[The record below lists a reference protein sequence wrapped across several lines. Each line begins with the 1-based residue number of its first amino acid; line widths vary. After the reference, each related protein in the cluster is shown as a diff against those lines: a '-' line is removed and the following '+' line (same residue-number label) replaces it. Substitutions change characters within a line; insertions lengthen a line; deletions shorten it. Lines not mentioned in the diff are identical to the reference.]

1 MMNVTDDAALSN
13 MTLYAQLKMT
23 VDSLTPKR
31 ARVFTTDIL
40 RAWGE
45 QDLVDDAVLIVSEL
59 VTNAFRHARRQGPE
73 ELTGLTVQNIETVTL
88 LLELWPDAVGIHLQ
102 DGSPIL
108 PVPRT
113 ALDDQENGRG
123 LQIVAALTQSWV
135 AAPVAA
141 NGKRITTFLRRDS
154 AHSA

>member
-1 MMNVTDDAALSN
+1 
-13 MTLYAQLKMT
+13 MTLHAQLKMT
-23 VDSLTPKR
+23 VDPLTPKR

-45 QDLVDDAVLIVSEL
+45 RDLVDDAVLIVSEL
-59 VTNAFRHARRQGPE
+59 VTNAFRHGRSRTPE
-73 ELTGLTVQNIETVTL
+73 ELTGLTGQNTETVTL
-88 LLELWPDAVGIHLQ
+88 LLELWPNAVGIHLQ
-102 DGSPIL
+102 DGSSVL
-108 PVPRT
+108 PVPRV

-123 LQIVAALTQSWV
+123 LQIVTALAQSWT

-154 AHSA
+154 TPSA